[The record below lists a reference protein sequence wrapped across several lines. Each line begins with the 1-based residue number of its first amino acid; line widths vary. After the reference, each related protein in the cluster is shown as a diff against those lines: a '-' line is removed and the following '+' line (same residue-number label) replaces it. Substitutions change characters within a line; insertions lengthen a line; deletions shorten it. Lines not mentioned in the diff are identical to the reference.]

1 MRIEVLFQHAR
12 WAERPYRSPQKAS
25 CDAQARR
32 DPQMWVGS
40 CARPCRCRSRNWSV
54 LHHVRVLISLA
65 SRKRRKI
72 SGAQLQT
79 ARARGVTPIGQGD
92 QVSFPHRVRL
102 GILRAHALLL
112 RAEEHL
118 LSIRERAAVA
128 SLSRRARPQARPQRG
143 RARHRL
149 QAAQGHRWRG
159 NSTSTFR
166 PIRVRATEP
175 ELRYGV
181 ARSLMF

>member
-12 WAERPYRSPQKAS
+12 GAERPYRSPQKAS
-25 CDAQARR
+25 CDAQAR
-32 DPQMWVGS
+32 D
-40 CARPCRCRSRNWSV
+40 RCRSRNWSV

-118 LSIRERAAVA
+118 LLSIRERAAVA